1 MKAARM
7 AVIRFQSHAT
17 MEPRNTTMNVRE
29 EDIEVSSP
37 TQIGSLLQEEITV
50 SSR

>member
-1 MKAARM
+1 M
-7 AVIRFQSHAT
+7 AVIRFQAHAT
-17 MEPRNTTMNVRE
+17 MEPMNTTMHVRE
-29 EDIEVSSP
+29 DGIEVWSP